1 MSKKIFGLVTALVA
15 SAVLMPNAFAE
26 GREVPSRTAWNE
38 LCMANALEKHGADTD
53 YGKHWASSVDKAFA
67 QSMCTCRHE
76 KVKYLGT
83 MTFDDFT
90 AAAWECR
97 EEFAAEHMKSAAKY
111 LQIHLDQREKQGDL

>member
-15 SAVLMPNAFAE
+15 SAVFMPNAFAE

-53 YGKHWASSVDKAFA
+53 YGKHWSSSVDKAFA

-83 MTFDDFT
+83 MTLDDFT

-97 EEFAAEHMKSAAKY
+97 EEFAADYMKSVVRY
-111 LQIHLDQREKQGDL
+111 LRLYLERREKF

>member
-1 MSKKIFGLVTALVA
+1 MSKKIFELATALVTF
-15 SAVLMPNAFAE
+15 AVLMPNVFAQ

-38 LCMANALEKHGADTD
+38 LCMANALENHGVDTD
-53 YGKHWASSVDKAFA
+53 YGKHWSSSVDKAFA

-83 MTFDDFT
+83 MTFDEFA

-97 EEFAAEHMKSAAKY
+97 EEFAADHMKSAAKY
-111 LQIHLDQREKQGDL
+111 LQIHLEQSEKR